1 MQRDQWYKMGYWRSW
16 NIWKNIVEVHN
27 NHAPKKV
34 KVMRGNEKPHLNK
47 TFRKAIMKRSRLTN
61 QKDTLILEIMKYN
74 EIVWLN

>member
-1 MQRDQWYKMGYWRSW
+1 M
-16 NIWKNIVEVHN
+16 EVHN

-34 KVMRGNEKPHLNK
+34 KVMRGNEKPHINK